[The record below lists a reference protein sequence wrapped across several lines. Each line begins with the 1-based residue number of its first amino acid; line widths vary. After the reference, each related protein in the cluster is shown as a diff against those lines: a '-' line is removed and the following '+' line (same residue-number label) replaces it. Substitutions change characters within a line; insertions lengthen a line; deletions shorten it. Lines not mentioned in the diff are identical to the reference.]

1 MTKSSIFQQY
11 QLLSGKRVAVI
22 GSSGYI
28 GSHLV
33 DSLLHLKCHVL
44 AISRGL
50 SGLLLSSSLQDPLLA
65 TLNLNINDY
74 SRLNNAL
81 VGIDI
86 VIHLASS
93 SLPQTSNDNPI
104 SDVNSNL
111 IGSLNILKS
120 CVNNKIR
127 RIIFIS
133 SGGTVYGRPEFVP
146 ITEAHPTNPICS
158 YGIVKLAIEKYILL
172 YRDLYN
178 LDGIILRLANPYG
191 GRQRLNSIQGVV
203 PIFLNRALN
212 SLPLNILGDGSI
224 VRDFVYITDVV
235 EAILSSCIY
244 SGSDHL
250 FNIGSGTGT
259 SLHDLVGLI
268 QDLIDTELV
277 ISYKPSRSFDVPTN
291 VLSINKA
298 VQELCWK
305 PSINPK
311 LGLQK
316 YYDALMASYR
326 FNSGM

>member
-1 MTKSSIFQQY
+1 MSNSSFIQQY

-28 GSHLV
+28 GSHV
-33 DSLLHLKCHVL
+33 VESLLHLKCHVL
-44 AISRGL
+44 AISRGFP
-50 SGLLLSSSLQDPLLA
+50 GLLLSSSLQDPLL
-65 TLNLNINDY
+65 TVSNLSINDY
-74 SRLNNAL
+74 SRLNHAL
-81 VGIDI
+81 VGIDV

-93 SLPQTSNDNPI
+93 SLPQTSNDDPLA
-104 SDVNSNL
+104 DVNSNL

-120 CVNNKIR
+120 CVNNKIKR
-127 RIIFIS
+127 FIFIS
-133 SGGTVYGRPEFVP
+133 SGGTVYGRPESVP
-146 ITEAHPTNPICS
+146 ISESHPTNPICS

-172 YRDLYN
+172 YRNLYN

-191 GRQRLNSIQGVV
+191 GRQRLDSIQGVV

-224 VRDFVYITDVV
+224 VRDYIYITDVV

-244 SGSDHL
+244 SGSDCL
-250 FNIGSGTGT
+250 FNIGSGSGT
-259 SLHDLVGLI
+259 SLRELVGLI

-305 PSINPK
+305 PSVTPK

-316 YYDALMASYR
+316 YYETLMASYR
-326 FNSGM
+326 FN

>member
-50 SGLLLSSSLQDPLLA
+50 PGLLLSSSLQNPLLT
-65 TLNLNINDY
+65 TLNLSINDY
-74 SRLNNAL
+74 QRLNNAL